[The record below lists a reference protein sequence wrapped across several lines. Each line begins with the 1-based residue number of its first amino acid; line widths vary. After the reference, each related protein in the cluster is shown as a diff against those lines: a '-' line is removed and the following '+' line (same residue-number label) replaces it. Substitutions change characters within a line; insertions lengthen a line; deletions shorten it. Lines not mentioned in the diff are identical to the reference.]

1 MGDVWRAVGGDEIYS
16 ARDFVSRTFTVLH
29 IDQAFAPSLCFYV
42 IVNLRVE
49 VLGKDANTYQRPTF

>member
-1 MGDVWRAVGGDEIYS
+1 
-16 ARDFVSRTFTVLH
+16 VSRTFTVLH